1 MLKKLCENIEK
12 WKQLK
17 TADDYYDVENQRL
30 LPLIFST
37 NKFKDIYSSK
47 EALISL
53 IMSVIFTSF
62 VTFIIK
68 TSSEN
73 LTDRILDLLGIQ
85 IGTLLGLLGFLI
97 GGAALLTG
105 SISIDMMKVI
115 DKSQKFHQL
124 LALLVPFYLLG
135 VMVGI
140 SFFISV
146 FSYLVVLTNFPFNF
160 FMVFIFALFNFYFL
174 FYSLISSIMLLGTCI
189 RIFILRYKI
198 ENIEKRP

>member
-1 MLKKLCENIEK
+1 MAKKIYENIKK
-12 WKQLK
+12 WKQFK

-37 NKFKDIYSSK
+37 NKFKDIYCSK
-47 EALISL
+47 EALISFV
-53 IMSVIFTSF
+53 MSVIFTLFVSF
-62 VTFIIK
+62 VIK

-73 LTDRILDLLGIQ
+73 PTDRILDLLGIQ

-115 DKSQKFHQL
+115 DKHQKFHQL

-146 FSYLVVLTNFPFNF
+146 FIYLVVLTNFPFNF
-160 FMVFIFALFNFYFL
+160 FMIFIFSLFNFYFL

-189 RIFILRYKI
+189 RFFILRYKF

>member
-1 MLKKLCENIEK
+1 MAKKIYENIKK
-12 WKQLK
+12 WKQFK

-37 NKFKDIYSSK
+37 NKFKDIYCSK
-47 EALISL
+47 EALISFV
-53 IMSVIFTSF
+53 MSVIFTLFVSF
-62 VTFIIK
+62 VIK

-73 LTDRILDLLGIQ
+73 PTDRILDLLGIQ

-115 DKSQKFHQL
+115 DKHQKFHQL

-135 VMVGI
+135 VIVGI

-146 FSYLVVLTNFPFNF
+146 FIYLVVLTNFPFNF
-160 FMVFIFALFNFYFL
+160 FMIFIFSLFNFYFL

>member
-1 MLKKLCENIEK
+1 MVKKNYENIKK
-12 WKQLK
+12 WKQFK

-37 NKFKDIYSSK
+37 NKFKDIYCSK
-47 EALISL
+47 EALISFV
-53 IMSVIFTSF
+53 MSVIFTLFISF
-62 VTFIIK
+62 VIK

-73 LTDRILDLLGIQ
+73 PTDRILDLLGIQ

-115 DKSQKFHQL
+115 DKHQKFHQL

-146 FSYLVVLTNFPFNF
+146 FIYLVVLTNLPFNF
-160 FMVFIFALFNFYFL
+160 FMIFIFSLFNFYFL

>member
-1 MLKKLCENIEK
+1 MLKKLCENIKK
-12 WKQLK
+12 WKQFK
-17 TADDYYDVENQRL
+17 TADDYYNVENQRL

-37 NKFKDIYSSK
+37 NKFKDIYFSK
-47 EALISL
+47 EAFISF
-53 IMSVIFTSF
+53 IMSVIFTLFVSF
-62 VTFIIK
+62 VIK

-73 LTDRILDLLGIQ
+73 PTDRILDLLGIQ

-115 DKSQKFHQL
+115 DKNQKFHQL

-146 FSYLVVLTNFPFNF
+146 FIYLAVLTNFPFNF
-160 FMVFIFALFNFYFL
+160 FMIFIFALLNFYFL

>member
-1 MLKKLCENIEK
+1 MAKKIYENIKK
-12 WKQLK
+12 WKQFK

-37 NKFKDIYSSK
+37 NKFKDIYCSK
-47 EALISL
+47 EALISFV
-53 IMSVIFTSF
+53 MSVIFTLFVSF
-62 VTFIIK
+62 VIK

-73 LTDRILDLLGIQ
+73 PTDRILDLLGIQ

-115 DKSQKFHQL
+115 DKHQKFHQL

-146 FSYLVVLTNFPFNF
+146 FIYLVVLTNFPFNF
-160 FMVFIFALFNFYFL
+160 FMIFIFSLFNFYFL

>member
-1 MLKKLCENIEK
+1 MAKKIYENIKK
-12 WKQLK
+12 WKQFK

-37 NKFKDIYSSK
+37 NKFKDIFCSK
-47 EALISL
+47 EALISFV
-53 IMSVIFTSF
+53 MSVIFTLFVSF
-62 VTFIIK
+62 VIK

-73 LTDRILDLLGIQ
+73 PTDRILDLLGIQ

-115 DKSQKFHQL
+115 DKHQKFHQL

-135 VMVGI
+135 VIVGI

-146 FSYLVVLTNFPFNF
+146 FIYLVVLTNFPFNF
-160 FMVFIFALFNFYFL
+160 FMVFIFSLFNFYFL